1 MTAML
6 EKTIDDT
13 IVDQPFADDANVDE
27 PPTSAP
33 TLSKVVGGKTVTMTP
48 EQADAFGREIDAI
61 RERVIADLG
70 ERDSTYIRR
79 VIKAQRG
86 LEVGGRALLFAGIF
100 PPAWLAGTAMLAAS
114 KILDNMEIG
123 HNVMHGQYDW
133 MRDPALNSKMF
144 EWDTA
149 CPSDQWRHS
158 HNYMHHTFTNILD
171 KDRDIGYGILRM
183 DESQKWNPYY
193 LGNPVWA
200 FLLMTFFQ
208 YGVALH
214 DLETENVISGK
225 RKMSENKELWDGI
238 WRKVG
243 KQTLKDYVLFP
254 ALTGPLFASTLAANA
269 SANLVRNIWSFSIIF
284 CGHFPSGVATFTE
297 EETENES
304 RGQWY
309 LRQMLGSANISGGN
323 LFHILSGNLS
333 HQIEHHL
340 FPDLPARRY
349 PEIAAEVREL
359 CERYGL
365 AYNTGP
371 LRKQLGSVA
380 RKICR
385 MALPDR
391 RTPGADTGRGL
402 ATAA

>member
-1 MTAML
+1 MPKNKSVTL
-6 EKTIDDT
+6 T
-13 IVDQPFADDANVDE
+13 DE
-27 PPTSAP
+27 QIEE
-33 TLSKVVGGKTVTMTP
+33 L
-48 EQADAFGREIDAI
+48 GRELDAI
-61 RERVIADLG
+61 RQRVVEDLG
-70 ERDSTYIRR
+70 ESDREYIYK

-86 LEVGGRALLFAGIF
+86 FEVGGRAALMLSAL
-100 PPAWLAGTAMLAAS
+100 PPFWLAGTAALSLS

-133 MRDPALNSKMF
+133 MRDPALNSKKF

-158 HNYMHHTFTNILD
+158 HNYMHHTYTNILD

-183 DESQKWNPYY
+183 DPSQKWNPYY

-214 DLETENVISGK
+214 DLETENVITGK
-225 RKMSENKELWDGI
+225 RKMSENKDLLRGI

-243 KQTLKDYVLFP
+243 KQSLKDYVLFP
-254 ALTGPLFASTLAANA
+254 LLTGPQALSTLSANA
-269 SANLVRNIWSFSIIF
+269 TANLVRNLWAYSIIF

-297 EETENES
+297 EETEDET
-304 RGQWY
+304 RGEWY
-309 LRQMLGSANISGGN
+309 IRQMMGSANITGGQ

-340 FPDLPARRY
+340 FPDIPARRY
-349 PEIAAEVREL
+349 PQIAGEVQAL
-359 CERYGL
+359 CEKYGL
-365 AYNTGP
+365 PYNTG
-371 LRKQLGSVA
+371 RFSKQIGSTWA
-380 RKICR
+380 KIFR
-385 MALPDR
+385 LALPN
-391 RTPGADTGRGL
+391 GRDDGD
-402 ATAA
+402 AAPAVTVVPTKLSAVA

>member
-1 MTAML
+1 V
-6 EKTIDDT
+6 TIT
-13 IVDQPFADDANVDE
+13 LTDE
-27 PPTSAP
+27 QIEE
-33 TLSKVVGGKTVTMTP
+33 L
-48 EQADAFGREIDAI
+48 GRELDAI
-61 RERVIADLG
+61 RQRVVEDLG
-70 ERDSTYIRR
+70 EDDRAYIHKI
-79 VIKAQRG
+79 IKAQRA
-86 LEVGGRALLFAGIF
+86 LEVTGRASLMLSAVPPFWLL
-100 PPAWLAGTAMLAAS
+100 GTAALSLS

-133 MRDPALNSKMF
+133 MRDPALNSKRF

-158 HNYMHHTFTNILD
+158 HNYMHHTYTNIVD

-200 FLLMTFFQ
+200 FLLMTLFQ

-214 DLETENVISGK
+214 DLEAENVISGK
-225 RKMSENKELWDGI
+225 RKMSENKALLRGI

-254 ALTGPLFASTLAANA
+254 ALTGPQFLATLSANA
-269 SANLVRNIWSFSIIF
+269 TANLVRNVWAYSIIF

-297 EETENES
+297 EETQNET

-309 LRQMLGSANISGGN
+309 VRQMLGSANIAGGN
-323 LFHILSGNLS
+323 LFHVLSGNLS

-349 PEIAAEVREL
+349 REIAPEVRAL
-359 CERYGL
+359 CDRYGL
-365 AYNTGP
+365 PYNTGR
-371 LRKQLGSVA
+371 LSKQLGSTWA
-380 RKICR
+380 KIFQL
-385 MALPDR
+385 AVPDR
-391 RTPGADTGRGL
+391 RRAAQTGPAVTVVRTK
-402 ATAA
+402 ARAAA

>member
-1 MTAML
+1 MTITL
-6 EKTIDDT
+6 TE
-13 IVDQPFADDANVDE
+13 DQVE
-27 PPTSAP
+27 E
-33 TLSKVVGGKTVTMTP
+33 L
-48 EQADAFGREIDAI
+48 GRELDALKQ
-61 RERVIADLG
+61 RVIDDLG
-70 ERDSTYIRR
+70 EVDREYIYN
-79 VIKAQRG
+79 VIKAQRA
-86 LEVGGRALLFAGIF
+86 LEVGGRLALFLSVL
-100 PPAWLAGTAMLAAS
+100 PPFWLAGTAALSLS

-133 MRDPALNSKMF
+133 MRDPALNSKRF

-193 LGNPVWA
+193 LGNPLWA

-214 DLETENVISGK
+214 DLETENVITGK

-238 WRKVG
+238 WRKIG
-243 KQTLKDYVLFP
+243 RQSLKDYVLFP
-254 ALTGPLFASTLAANA
+254 ALTGPQFLATMSANA
-269 SANLVRNIWSFSIIF
+269 TANLVRNIWAYSIIF

-309 LRQMLGSANISGGN
+309 LRQMLGSANITGGT

-340 FPDLPARRY
+340 FPDIPARRY
-349 PEIAAEVREL
+349 PQIANEVKAI
-359 CERYGL
+359 CEKYGL
-365 AYNTGP
+365 PYNTGR
-371 LRKQLGSVA
+371 LSKQLGSVYA
-380 RKICR
+380 KIGR
-385 MALPDR
+385 LALPFGR
-391 RTPGADTGRGL
+391 KSADAGPAIRIIPSPVH
-402 ATAA
+402 AAA